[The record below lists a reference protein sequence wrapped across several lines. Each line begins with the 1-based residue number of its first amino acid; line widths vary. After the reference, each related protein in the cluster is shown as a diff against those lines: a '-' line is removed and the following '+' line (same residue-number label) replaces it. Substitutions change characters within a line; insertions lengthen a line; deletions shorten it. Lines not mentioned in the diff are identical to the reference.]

1 MVRARMYVIALSWA
15 QGCSFGSSGLANL
28 NQMESVFRA
37 SMTSFFS
44 GLSLLTAME
53 KGT

>member
-1 MVRARMYVIALSWA
+1 MVRARMYAIALSRA
-15 QGCSFGSSGLANL
+15 QGCSSGSSRLANL

-37 SMTSFFS
+37 SITSFFS
-44 GLSLLTAME
+44 GLSLFTAME